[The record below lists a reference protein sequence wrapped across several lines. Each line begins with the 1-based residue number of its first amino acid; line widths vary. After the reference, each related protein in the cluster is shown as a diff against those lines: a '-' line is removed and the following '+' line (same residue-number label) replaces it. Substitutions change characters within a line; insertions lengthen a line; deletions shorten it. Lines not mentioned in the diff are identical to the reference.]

1 MNFRSD
7 NESGAHP
14 TIIKAVSTAFAG
26 GAYAYGADEWTQ
38 RVERRLRELFE
49 KPDLVS
55 YPVAT
60 GTAANVLSLA
70 CCTPSWGAIY
80 CHPQAHVMGDEAN
93 ATEFYSGGAQ
103 LRAIDGPDG
112 KLDSRRLADAL
123 AQPVYGVVRHPQ
135 PSAVS
140 ISQASECGT
149 VYDPVEIAAIATS
162 THRHGLKLHMDGARF
177 ANALAFVGCSAAE
190 LSWQA
195 GVDVL
200 SFGATK
206 NGALGAEAVV
216 FFDPGLAREFL
227 FRRTRGGHQMSKMRL
242 LSAQLDAY
250 LTDGLWLA
258 NAHHANAMARRLV
271 AGLTPLKGTQLL
283 YPVNANEIFVVLPS
297 RVHDALQKAGVQY
310 HPWPSDR
317 PGERAFRL
325 VTAFDTSS
333 SDVDRFLSL
342 AKAASSP

>member
-103 LRAIDGPDG
+103 LRAIGPQGFFTRAAGEPSLFVGTGTGVTPLRSMIRDALTHG
-112 KLDSRRLADAL
+112 DTSPMTLLFGVRTEADRLYQDELDAL
-123 AQPVYGVVRHPQ
+123 AAQHPNLRVLYTLSR
-135 PSAVS
+135 PSP
-140 ISQASECGT
+140 T
-149 VYDPVEIAAIATS
+149 WT
-162 THRHGLKLHMDGARF
+162 
-177 ANALAFVGCSAAE
+177 
-190 LSWQA
+190 
-195 GVDVL
+195 
-200 SFGATK
+200 
-206 NGALGAEAVV
+206 
-216 FFDPGLAREFL
+216 
-227 FRRTRGGHQMSKMRL
+227 
-242 LSAQLDAY
+242 
-250 LTDGLWLA
+250 
-258 NAHHANAMARRLV
+258 
-271 AGLTPLKGTQLL
+271 GLTGYVQTHVERL
-283 YPVNANEIFVVLPS
+283 YREVEAM
-297 RVHDALQKAGVQY
+297 
-310 HPWPSDR
+310 
-317 PGERAFRL
+317 
-325 VTAFDTSS
+325 
-333 SDVDRFLSL
+333 
-342 AKAASSP
+342 